1 MQKANKEK
9 RLKKKKQRKKNK
21 QKKNIKKYVNQDLNI
36 TTLLANNRGGKP
48 EIESDIDCLTRPTVH
63 SSQLIGK

>member
-1 MQKANKEK
+1 MSLICKKQINN
-9 RLKKKKQRKKNK
+9 KKKKKNK
-21 QKKNIKKYVNQDLNI
+21 QKKNIKKYVSQDLNI

-48 EIESDIDCLTRPTVH
+48 EVESDIDCLTRPTIH

>member
-1 MQKANKEK
+1 MS
-9 RLKKKKQRKKNK
+9 LICKKQINNRKKKKNK
-21 QKKNIKKYVNQDLNI
+21 QKKNIKKYVSQDLNI

-48 EIESDIDCLTRPTVH
+48 EVESDIDCLTRPTIH

>member
-1 MQKANKEK
+1 MQKANKQQKEK
-9 RLKKKKQRKKNK
+9 RINK
-21 QKKNIKKYVNQDLNI
+21 KKNIKKYVSQDLNI

-48 EIESDIDCLTRPTVH
+48 EVESDIDCLTRPTIH